1 LKTKSHLMRRMN
13 KVNPIKFT
21 YLMLLFA
28 TLSYSQNEKRAVIL
42 DKEDKHPI
50 EFVNIYN
57 SKDFT
62 TSNEDGNFLFTS
74 NLDSIYF
81 YVGGYNK
88 LKGTFNEIADT
99 VYLEKSVFELD
110 EIIVTHKKGLLDILL
125 DGIENYAFEPYHE
138 KFLLRSVLKYND
150 NIVRIQDIQGKLSR
164 KTLLYTD
171 DIKLSK
177 KDYKVEITNMRK
189 IGVLKDNKDAYF
201 KFPSFNYLL
210 LNFVPFGITKD
221 SFELKEQA
229 FDNGTKTKWNFT
241 STYPK
246 ELGTAEGSYIINSKN
261 NAIEY
266 FEINKILKKY
276 NYQTTEQIKYR
287 TDNLRTK
294 IYLSK
299 DELRNKY
306 FINYAKFNTRIEV
319 TDFKNSFTSYYDLEF
334 ILTTSENFKEMN
346 VKSNIRES
354 EDIFKLHYR
363 YNKEFW
369 NQENQLLLTNEMND
383 FITKIKNEENKM
395 NVKSNF

>member
-1 LKTKSHLMRRMN
+1 M
-13 KVNPIKFT
+13 KFT
-21 YLMLLFA
+21 YVMLLF
-28 TLSYSQNEKRAVIL
+28 TILSYTQNEKRAILL
-42 DKEDKHPI
+42 DKEDKQPI

-81 YVGGYNK
+81 YTGGYNK
-88 LKGTFNEIADT
+88 LATTFNNIKDT
-99 VYLEKSVFELD
+99 IYLEKSVFELD
-110 EIIVTHKKGLLDILL
+110 EIVVTNKKGFFDTII
-125 DGIENYAFEPYHE
+125 DGLENYSFEPYNE

-150 NIVRIQDIQGKLSR
+150 SIVRIQDIQGKLNR
-164 KTLLYTD
+164 KTLLYTND
-171 DIKLSK
+171 MELSK

-210 LNFVPFGITKD
+210 LNFVPFGIAQD
-221 SFELKEQA
+221 SFELEEQT
-229 FDNGTKTKWNFT
+229 FDNRTKIKWKFT

-246 ELGTAEGSYIINSKN
+246 ELGTAEGNYIINSKN

-266 FEINKILKKY
+266 FEINKNFKKY
-276 NYQTTEQIKYR
+276 NYQSSEQIKYR
-287 TDNLRTK
+287 TDNFRTK

-299 DELRNKY
+299 DELTNKY

-319 TDFKNSFTSYYDLEF
+319 TDFKKSFTSYYDLEF
-334 ILTTSENFKEMN
+334 ILTTSENFKEMS

-369 NQENQLLLTNEMND
+369 NQENQLLLTNEMTD
-383 FITKIKNEENKM
+383 FIHKIKNDENKL